1 MNIVRRR
8 KARTKTTKSIRRIMN
23 DNIPSF
29 YTTLTLASLYVLS
42 GVIQPLIMEIAKQAG
57 LTDNKC
63 QIYIMFAY
71 YLGTASVCL
80 LARNED
86 RLSWKTT
93 IKTASVASI
102 DIVAQTLNYTGMVY
116 AGPTLFAIIYSSV
129 TVWCAL
135 Q

>member
-1 MNIVRRR
+1 MVQ
-8 KARTKTTKSIRRIMN
+8 KN
-23 DNIPSF
+23 DMSSLNNMPSF
-29 YTTLTLASLYVLS
+29 YTTLTLATLYVLS

-63 QIYIMFAY
+63 QIYMSY

-86 RLSWKTT
+86 RLSLKTT

-102 DIVAQTLNYTGMVY
+102 DIIAQTLNYTGYMQDLHFLQSYTVLLRYGRPFFQVY
-116 AGPTLFAIIYSSV
+116 CLIDK
-129 TVWCAL
+129 
-135 Q
+135 